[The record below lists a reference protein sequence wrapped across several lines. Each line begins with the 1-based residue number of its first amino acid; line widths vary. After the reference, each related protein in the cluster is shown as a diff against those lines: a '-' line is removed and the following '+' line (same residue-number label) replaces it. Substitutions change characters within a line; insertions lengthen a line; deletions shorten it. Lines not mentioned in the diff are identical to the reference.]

1 MSERLTSWKND
12 PYVCLKA
19 TVGRLS
25 STTTWLNIWSK
36 IQAMLIFIARWYSGW
51 WLTYPSE
58 KYESQL
64 GWLFPIYGNI
74 KHVPN
79 HQPVL
84 DARKPLSFP
93 RVSKNSL
100 SQGCSKPPTSF
111 QIPHETYGLWHQLPG
126 SDLGQLRHWPRAKNL
141 NDVTKVGGFPG
152 WSWVAWW
159 LKKIKQLRRFSQLYL
174 FYLSCFFGSWRKV
187 YHDFW
192 ENREETVD
200 NPNARIRIFRQ
211 VNGNMFGEGAWSQY
225 KDLGKSWKIDFAR
238 FKTCDSVIFSCS
250 VMSKPLL
257 PTIDIDL
264 TWAFHW
270 CIMKSLMIH
279 AHGGCNGW
287 TTCREKNIT
296 NHCYHKEKT
305 IPVPVQIKQVTMVDS
320 ILSHGHPWLGW

>member
-1 MSERLTSWKND
+1 MILWLVVDLPLWKIWKSIGMVI
-12 PYVCLKA
+12 P
-19 TVGRLS
+19 
-25 STTTWLNIWSK
+25 NIWKHKTCSK
-36 IQAMLIFIARWYSGW
+36 PPTSTRCSK
-51 WLTYPSE
+51 TS
-58 KYESQL
+58 
-64 GWLFPIYGNI
+64 
-74 KHVPN
+74 
-79 HQPVL
+79 VL
-84 DARKPLSFP
+84 SP

-126 SDLGQLRHWPRAKNL
+126 SDLGRLRHWPRAKNL

-174 FYLSCFFGSWRKV
+174 FYLSCFFFGSWRKV

-279 AHGGCNGW
+279 VHGGCNGW

-296 NHCYHKEKT
+296 NHCYHKEKNYSSSSSNKDFSNWGSASHHGWFNT
-305 IPVPVQIKQVTMVDS
+305 KSWSSVTWMITGS
-320 ILSHGHPWLGW
+320 TPMTMMT

>member
-64 GWLFPIYGNI
+64 GGLFPIYGNI

-174 FYLSCFFGSWRKV
+174 FYLSCFFWFLTQGISW
-187 YHDFW
+187 F
-192 ENREETVD
+192 
-200 NPNARIRIFRQ
+200 
-211 VNGNMFGEGAWSQY
+211 
-225 KDLGKSWKIDFAR
+225 LGKSRGNCGQSECQDQDISTGEWEHVWGRRLIAIQRLGKI
-238 FKTCDSVIFSCS
+238 
-250 VMSKPLL
+250 ME
-257 PTIDIDL
+257 
-264 TWAFHW
+264 
-270 CIMKSLMIH
+270 
-279 AHGGCNGW
+279 N
-287 TTCREKNIT
+287 
-296 NHCYHKEKT
+296 
-305 IPVPVQIKQVTMVDS
+305 
-320 ILSHGHPWLGW
+320 WLC

>member
-126 SDLGQLRHWPRAKNL
+126 SDLGRLRHWPRAKNL

-159 LKKIKQLRRFSQLYL
+159 LKKIKLLRRFSQLFLVPDARYIMISGKIERKL
-174 FYLSCFFGSWRKV
+174 WTIRMPGSGYFDRWMGTCLGKAPDRNTKT
-187 YHDFW
+187 W
-192 ENREETVD
+192 ENHGKLTL
-200 NPNARIRIFRQ
+200 
-211 VNGNMFGEGAWSQY
+211 
-225 KDLGKSWKIDFAR
+225 LGSKHVIPSY
-238 FKTCDSVIFSCS
+238 SV
-250 VMSKPLL
+250 VV
-257 PTIDIDL
+257 
-264 TWAFHW
+264 W
-270 CIMKSLMIH
+270 CP
-279 AHGGCNGW
+279 
-287 TTCREKNIT
+287 
-296 NHCYHKEKT
+296 NHCYPQLT
-305 IPVPVQIKQVTMVDS
+305 S
-320 ILSHGHPWLGW
+320 IWHEHFIGVSWNPWWSMCMEDVMAEQHAAKRI